1 MKAEKV
7 AFLKELKRTFDIFL
21 DSPSPPA
28 DLVKNNLVPPLPIRG
43 KELVWGYAILR
54 KAEEMGCSELYTMP
68 MEISKGE
75 ALYLA
80 LSLEG
85 RSDKYSWREKAA
97 IHSVMRSEDD
107 PVEETTELL
116 SLVQSE
122 GSFIPLAERFI
133 AFPDHI
139 RLLVEKGVIDI
150 KTAEAVEFLDPA
162 VVSRLEGLCEKASFS
177 QRRQLF
183 TWMYEIIRRDGLSP
197 DETAAMLDHMS
208 RESVIGAVQKVRF
221 PTLTSLEE
229 AVDNFRNRYVR
240 GSGIDLKPPPQ
251 FEGENYVIR
260 FEWKTGKQMER
271 IIEDLRTM
279 NEHRDELFRLLF

>member
-21 DSPSPPA
+21 DSPSPPE

-139 RLLVEKGVIDI
+139 RLLVERGVIDI

-197 DETAAMLDHMS
+197 DEAAAMLDHMS
-208 RESVIGAVQKVRF
+208 RESVIGAVRKVRF

-279 NEHRDELFRLLF
+279 NENRDELFRLLF